1 LSLIIRI
8 QLFLTEEVRVK
19 EYRQFIN
26 GALVTSHSN
35 DKIEVENPYTGKIMA
50 LAPQGDAVDA
60 QAALEAAKNSQD
72 AWAAQPAAARAA
84 FLNKMADVI
93 REHRIDLARTLASE
107 QAKVLPLAQVE
118 VDFTADYFDYYAGWA
133 RIYEGE
139 IIQSDRP
146 KEDMLLFRQPI
157 GVVAGICPW
166 NFPLFV
172 MARKVAP
179 ALLTGNTIVIK
190 PSSETPATTLAF
202 AELTA
207 TIGLPP
213 GVLNIISGKGST
225 LGETLVR
232 SPITGMVSLTGS
244 VGAGTKIIAAS
255 AENITKCSLE
265 LGGKAPAIVFA
276 DADIDLAVKAVVA
289 SRVIFSGQVCNCA
302 ERVYVQQEVAE
313 EFTAKLVDAMKAVT
327 YDDPFA
333 DPAPDMSCQVS
344 LDQLNKIEA
353 MVNRAGE
360 AGAEALC
367 GGKKADMATGYFFE
381 PTVLTGCRQADE
393 IVQQEVFGPVLP
405 VLTFS
410 DIDEAVN
417 LANDCE
423 FGLTSSI
430 YTSNINTTFEAINR
444 LKFGETYVNRENFEG
459 MQGFHAGWRKSG
471 IGGADGK
478 HGLYEYLQTHIAYI
492 QR

>member
-1 LSLIIRI
+1 M
-8 QLFLTEEVRVK
+8 K
-19 EYRQFIN
+19 EYKQFIN
-26 GALVTSHSN
+26 GSLVASN
-35 DKIEVENPYTGKIMA
+35 SKDTIEVEEPYTGEIMA
-50 LAPQGDAVDA
+50 LAPQGDEVDA
-60 QAALEAAKNSQD
+60 QKALDAAQKAQD
-72 AWAAQPAAARAA
+72 SWAAQPAVYRAS
-84 FLNKMADVI
+84 FLQKMAAAI
-93 REHRIDLARTLASE
+93 RKNRIELAKTLARE

-118 VDFTADYFDYYAGWA
+118 IDFTADYFDYYAGWA

-146 KEDMLLFRQPI
+146 NEDMLLYRQPI
-157 GVVAGICPW
+157 GVIAGICPW
-166 NFPLFV
+166 NFPVFV

-179 ALLTGNTIVIK
+179 ALLTGNTIVVK

-202 AELTA
+202 AELA
-207 TIGLPP
+207 ADLDIPA
-213 GVLNIISGKGST
+213 GVLNIISGKGAT

-232 SPITGMVSLTGS
+232 SPITGMVTLTGS
-244 VGAGTKIIAAS
+244 VGAGTKIIAAT

-265 LGGKAPAIVFA
+265 LGGKAPAIVCS

-302 ERVYVQQEVAE
+302 ERVYVQKDIAA
-313 EFTAKLVDAMKAVT
+313 EFTAKLVEAMEAVT

-333 DPAPDMSCQVS
+333 EPTPDMSSQVS
-344 LDQLNKIEA
+344 LDQLTKIEA
-353 MVNRAGE
+353 MVERAKAGGGE
-360 AGAEALC
+360 ILC
-367 GGKKADMATGYFFE
+367 GGKKAEMDQGYFYE
-381 PTVLTGCRQADE
+381 PTVLVGCKQDSE

-405 VLTFS
+405 VLEFS
-410 DIDEAVN
+410 DLDEAIN

-423 FGLTSSI
+423 YGLTSSI
-430 YTSNINTTFEAINR
+430 YTASISHAFAAINR
-444 LKFGETYVNRENFEG
+444 LKFGETYVNRENFEA

-478 HGLYEYLQTHIAYI
+478 HGLYEYLQTHVAYI

>member
-1 LSLIIRI
+1 M
-8 QLFLTEEVRVK
+8 K
-19 EYRQFIN
+19 EYKQFIN
-26 GALVTSHSN
+26 GLLVPSHSS
-35 DKIEVENPYTGKIMA
+35 DKIEIENPYTRETMA
-50 LAPQGDAVDA
+50 LAPQGDEVDA
-60 QAALEAAKNSQD
+60 QQALEAAHTSQD
-72 AWAAQPAAARAA
+72 DWAATPAVARASV
-84 FLNKMADVI
+84 LNQMAEAI
-93 REHRIDLARTLASE
+93 RKNRIELARTLASE
-107 QAKVLPLAQVE
+107 QAKVLPLAQIE

-146 KEDMLLFRQPI
+146 NEDMLLYRQPI

-179 ALLTGNTIVIK
+179 ALLTGNTIVVK

-202 AELTA
+202 AELA
-207 TIGLPP
+207 AGIDDLPA
-213 GVLNIISGKGST
+213 GVLNVISGKGST
-225 LGETLVR
+225 LGEALVR
-232 SPITGMVSLTGS
+232 SPLTGMVTLTGS
-244 VGAGTKIIAAS
+244 VEAGSRIIAAT

-265 LGGKAPAIVFA
+265 LGGKAPAIVCS

-302 ERVYVQQEVAE
+302 ERVYVQQDIAE
-313 EFTAKLVDAMKAVT
+313 AFLNKLVDAMKAVT

-333 DPAPDMSCQVS
+333 DPAPDMSSQVS
-344 LDQLNKIEA
+344 GSQLSKIEA
-353 MVNRAGE
+353 MVERAKQ
-360 AGAEALC
+360 AGAEVLC
-367 GGKKADMATGYFFE
+367 GGKRADMESGYFYE
-381 PTVLTGCRQADE
+381 PTVLTGCKQDHE

-405 VLTFS
+405 VLQFS
-410 DIDEAVN
+410 DFDEAIN

-423 FGLTSSI
+423 YGLTSSI
-430 YTSNINTTFEAINR
+430 YTQDIGKTFEAINR
-444 LKFGETYVNRENFEG
+444 LKFGETYVNRENFEA

-478 HGLYEYLQTHIAYI
+478 HGLYEYLQTHVAYI

>member
-1 LSLIIRI
+1 M
-8 QLFLTEEVRVK
+8 K
-19 EYRQFIN
+19 EYKQFIN
-26 GALVTSHSN
+26 GSLVKSHSSEM
-35 DKIEVENPYTGKIMA
+35 IEVENPYTGKIMA

-60 QAALEAAKNSQD
+60 QESLEAAAKAQD
-72 AWAAQPAAARAA
+72 SWAAQPAVSRAA

-93 REHRIDLARTLASE
+93 RENRIALAQTLASE

-118 VDFTADYFDYYAGWA
+118 VDFTADYFNYYAGWA

-139 IIQSDRP
+139 VIQSDRP
-146 KEDMLLFRQPI
+146 KEDMLLYRQPI

-202 AELTA
+202 AELVA
-207 TIGLPP
+207 GIDLPA

-225 LGETLVR
+225 LGEALVR
-232 SPITGMVSLTGS
+232 SPLTGMVTLTGS
-244 VGAGTKIIAAS
+244 VEAGRRIIAGS

-265 LGGKAPAIVFA
+265 LGGKAPAIVCA

-302 ERVYVQQEVAE
+302 ERVYVQKEIAE
-313 EFTAKLVDAMKAVT
+313 EFTAKLVAAMKAVT
-327 YDDPFA
+327 YNDPFA

-344 LDQLNKIEA
+344 KDQLDKIEA
-353 MVNRAGE
+353 MVERAKQ
-360 AGAEALC
+360 AGAEVLC
-367 GGKKADMATGYFFE
+367 GGKKADMASGYFYE
-381 PTVLTGCRQADE
+381 PTILGGCKQDYEVVRQE
-393 IVQQEVFGPVLP
+393 IFGPALP

-410 DIDEAVN
+410 DFDEAID

-423 FGLTSSI
+423 YGLTSSI
-430 YTSNINTTFEAINR
+430 YTNDVRKTFEAINR
-444 LKFGETYVNRENFEG
+444 LKFGETYVNRENFEA

-478 HGLYEYLQTHIAYI
+478 HGLYEYLQTHVAYI

>member
-1 LSLIIRI
+1 M
-8 QLFLTEEVRVK
+8 K
-19 EYRQFIN
+19 EYKQFIN
-26 GALVTSHSN
+26 GALVESN
-35 DKIEVENPYTGKIMA
+35 SSDKIEVENPYTREIMA

-60 QAALEAAKNSQD
+60 EKALDAAKKAQD
-72 AWAAQPAAARAA
+72 NWAAQPAVYRAS
-84 FLNKMADVI
+84 FLQKMANVI
-93 REHRIDLARTLASE
+93 RENRIELAKTLASE

-118 VDFTADYFDYYAGWA
+118 IDFTAEYFDYYAGWA

-146 KEDMLLFRQPI
+146 KEDMLLYRKPI
-157 GVVAGICPW
+157 GVIAGICPW
-166 NFPLFV
+166 NFPVFV

-202 AELTA
+202 AELA
-207 TIGLPP
+207 AGLDLPA

-232 SPITGMVSLTGS
+232 SPITGMVTLTGS
-244 VGAGTKIIAAS
+244 VGAGTRIIEATAD
-255 AENITKCSLE
+255 NITKCSLE
-265 LGGKAPAIVFA
+265 LGGKAPAIVCA
-276 DADIDLAVKAVVA
+276 DADIDLAVKAVVS

-313 EFTAKLVDAMKAVT
+313 EFTTKLAEAMKSVT

-333 DPAPDMSCQVS
+333 EPVPDMSSQVS
-344 LDQLNKIEA
+344 LDQLTKIEG
-353 MVNRAGE
+353 MVDRAKDG
-360 AGAEALC
+360 GAEVLC
-367 GGKKADMATGYFFE
+367 GGKRADMEKGYFYE
-381 PTVLTGCRQADE
+381 PTVLTNCKQDSE
-393 IVQQEVFGPVLP
+393 MVQQEVFGPVLP

-410 DIDEAVN
+410 DLDEAIT

-423 FGLTSSI
+423 YGLTSSI
-430 YTSNINTTFEAINR
+430 YTNNVGTTFEAINR
-444 LKFGETYVNRENFEG
+444 LKFGETYVNRENFEA

-478 HGLYEYLQTHIAYI
+478 HGLYEYLQTHVAYI